1 MYEIQKDQSV
11 PVKFFAGE
19 YPVVTAVKAVA
30 TGKSVKQ
37 YEPVKLTDSGIE
49 PVVKVAASEAVS
61 GTSTPAKSEYEN
73 TTAGIYGIA
82 ATAAEA
88 AEEVVVYLTGE
99 FFADAITLPEGV
111 TADTLAKA
119 FRNIGIFLKYRSEEK
134 MAIETTIYTPR
145 TLGKLITRMPPVHTF
160 FRDTLFKN
168 RRTFPTKSVDVDFK
182 KGSRALAP
190 FVHPKVGGKV
200 VPNSGY
206 QTKTYTPVLLAPDK
220 ITTVDDLLNRSAG
233 ENPYSGRTPAER
245 AVEKLAD
252 DLRELNEMIVRREEW
267 MAATAIFTGQIPIIG
282 EGLNEVIDFD
292 FTNKETIVSA
302 EKKWNADTS
311 DPLGDLERWREAV
324 QKEGFVNCNICIMA
338 KDVANAFVNNAKVKS
353 VLDVRAYDLAV
364 IKPRELPN
372 GLTYIGTIHKL
383 GLDIY
388 QYNEWYLDNWTN
400 PNAPTQKP
408 LVPDGTLAL
417 LSTEAEYSIYYGAI
431 TMIPE
436 EGKTFVTVEGDRV
449 PQTWVERRPDRRFLQ
464 VNSKPLTVP
473 HEVNSWY
480 VAKVL

>member
-1 MYEIQKDQSV
+1 MLEIV
-11 PVKFFAGE
+11 PMTLREANAFVEQNHRHHGATVGHKFSIGLSDGE
-19 YPVVTAVKAVA
+19 KIVGVAIVGRPVSRHLDDGWTLEVNRLCTDGTRNACSMLYAAAWRAARAMGYKRVVTYILDTENGA
-30 TGKSVKQ
+30 S
-37 YEPVKLTDSGIE
+37 LR
-49 PVVKVAASEAVS
+49 AA
-61 GTSTPAKSEYEN
+61 GWKC
-73 TTAGIYGIA
+73 
-82 ATAAEA
+82 
-88 AEEVVVYLTGE
+88 
-99 FFADAITLPEGV
+99 
-111 TADTLAKA
+111 
-119 FRNIGIFLKYRSEEK
+119 
-134 MAIETTIYTPR
+134 
-145 TLGKLITRMPPVHTF
+145 
-160 FRDTLFKN
+160 
-168 RRTFPTKSVDVDFK
+168 VDVDFK